1 MKFYIILPTYNEAAN
16 LPKIITALFALPID
30 DFHVCIV
37 DDNSPDGTGEIAD
50 QFAHEHP
57 EKIEVIHRSGKLG
70 LGTAYIQGFKFALS
84 KDADVIGQMDSD
96 FSHPPEK
103 LVIMKD
109 ALAGCDFVVGSRY
122 IEGGSLDTRW
132 PFWRKFLSGF
142 GNLYARSILGLELR
156 DATAG
161 YRLWKRE
168 VLANIPL
175 NRVQSNGYAFQVEMA
190 YLASKLGFRVKEI
203 PIHFTDRRWGDSKMS
218 FSIQVEAAVR
228 VWQILL
234 EYRDIKP
241 PQ

>member
-1 MKFYIILPTYNEAAN
+1 MKYYIILPTYNEAAN

-37 DDNSPDGTGEIAD
+37 DDNSPDGTGEIAV
-50 QFAHEHP
+50 QFADKFP
-57 EKIEVIHRSGKLG
+57 ERIEVIHRSGKLG

-84 KDADVIGQMDSD
+84 KNADVIGQMDSD

-109 ALAGCDFVVGSRY
+109 ALAGYDFVVGSRY
-122 IEGGSLDTRW
+122 IEGGSLDARW

-168 VLANIPL
+168 VLATIPL

-190 YLASKLGFRVKEI
+190 YLATKLGFRVKEI

-228 VWQILL
+228 VWQMLL
-234 EYRDIKP
+234 DYRDIKP
-241 PQ
+241 L